1 MRLERL
7 LPVAWFLQ
15 VFLPEVLM
23 KKLST
28 SAMFTVFIGLG
39 IAAFAQNPSQRTP
52 PSQPPVQSEPNE
64 QADGQ
69 PMTLTGCLTKGEN
82 PEEFAITDTKS
93 GEKISFAA
101 PDQLQRYVN
110 QTVQIAGTVITRGGA
125 KAFRPESVKAISPSC
140 ERAQ

>member
-1 MRLERL
+1 
-7 LPVAWFLQ
+7 
-15 VFLPEVLM
+15 M

-39 IAAFAQNPSQRTP
+39 IAAFAQNPNQRTP
-52 PSQPPVQSEPNE
+52 PSQPPSQSEQNE

-69 PMTLTGCLTKGEN
+69 PMTLTGCLMKGQN
-82 PEEFAITDTKS
+82 PEEYAITDSKS

-110 QTVQIAGTVITRGGA
+110 QTVQIAGTVVTRGGA
-125 KAFRPESVKAISPSC
+125 REFRPQSVKAISPSC